1 MEFIKLKRVVTI
13 GLRKMESTKWKD
25 TKWKERSGKKRSG
38 KYEVERRVTVEEL
51 VADAAEIMRGER
63 IDAAEIMRGERSK
76 EQRRLF
82 GFIVVACRREF

>member
-63 IDAAEIMRGERSK
+63 SK

>member
-1 MEFIKLKRVVTI
+1 MDCGKWKVNEVKSLLGCAESPLSQCVKISGVCSESSPLLEFIKLKRVVTI

-51 VADAAEIMRGER
+51 VGL
-63 IDAAEIMRGERSK
+63 S
-76 EQRRLF
+76 
-82 GFIVVACRREF
+82 